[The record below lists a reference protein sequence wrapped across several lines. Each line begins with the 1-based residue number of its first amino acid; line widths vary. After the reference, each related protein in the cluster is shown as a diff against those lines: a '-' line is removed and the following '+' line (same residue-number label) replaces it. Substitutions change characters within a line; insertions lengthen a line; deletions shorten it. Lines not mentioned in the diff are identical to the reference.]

1 MKRHY
6 TLILSA
12 ITAALSLF
20 CSCTLETSDNGDLD
34 GFWHLERVDTIS
46 TGGSC
51 DMSERVVFW
60 AVQKNLMTVI
70 DYDNDIW
77 GYIMR
82 FQYNGDELRVYEPR
96 ENQRLESDPEVEDAS
111 VLAPC
116 GINELDETFTMEQL
130 NSSDMRLSTDELRL
144 YLHKM

>member
-1 MKRHY
+1 MRRHY

-34 GFWHLERVDTIS
+34 GFWHLERVDTIA

-82 FQYNGDELRVYEPR
+82 FNHNGNDLRIYEPR
-96 ENQRLESDPEVEDAS
+96 ENKQQENDPKIEDVS
-111 VLAPC
+111 ELAPY
-116 GINELDETFTMEQL
+116 GINALDETFAIEHL
-130 NSSDMRLSTDELRL
+130 NSNNMRLSTEELRL
-144 YLHKM
+144 YFQKM